1 MESNA
6 IIEKLTN
13 LEKLIIGTTKQIF
26 TVDDVVNYTGFSK
39 SYVYKLVHNNILP
52 YSKPNNRTLF
62 FTKSEIDEWLLQN
75 KSKSISQI
83 EKEALSYT
91 HSNKK

>member
-13 LEKLIIGTTKQIF
+13 LEKLIIGTSKQIF

-75 KSKSISQI
+75 KSKSISQL

-91 HSNKK
+91 NSNKK

>member
-6 IIEKLTN
+6 IFQKLAQ

-39 SYVYKLVHNNILP
+39 SYVYKLVHMNILP

-83 EKEALSYT
+83 QKEATSYT
-91 HSNKK
+91 NSHKK

>member
-1 MESNA
+1 MESNS
-6 IIEKLTN
+6 ILQKLN
-13 LEKLIIGTTKQIF
+13 RLETLIIGTSKQIF

-62 FTKSEIDEWLLQN
+62 FTKSEIDEWLMKN

-83 EKEALSYT
+83 EQEAVSYT
-91 HSNKK
+91 NSTKK

>member
-1 MESNA
+1 MDSTA
-6 IIEKLTN
+6 IIQKLTQ

-62 FTKSEIDEWLLQN
+62 FTKKEIDEWLLQN
-75 KSKSISQI
+75 KSKSVSQLQS
-83 EKEALSYT
+83 EASTYANL
-91 HSNKK
+91 KKK

>member
-1 MESNA
+1 MESNL
-6 IIEKLTN
+6 IIQKLN
-13 LEKLIIGTTKQIF
+13 RLENLIIGTSKQIF
-26 TVDDVVNYTGFSK
+26 TVEDVVNYTGFSK

-62 FTKSEIDEWLLQN
+62 FVKTEIDEWMLQN

-83 EKEALSYT
+83 EQEAHNYVN
-91 HSNKK
+91 NKR

>member
-52 YSKPNNRTLF
+52 YSKPNNKTLF

-83 EKEALSYT
+83 QKEATSYT
-91 HSNKK
+91 NSHKK

>member
-6 IIEKLTN
+6 IIQKLTQ
-13 LEKLIIGTTKQIF
+13 LEKLIIGTNKQIF

-39 SYVYKLVHNNILP
+39 SYVYKLVHHNILP

-62 FTKSEIDEWLLQN
+62 FVKSEIDEWMLQN

-83 EKEALSYT
+83 EQEATAYINSR
-91 HSNKK
+91 K

>member
-13 LEKLIIGTTKQIF
+13 LEKLIIGSNKQIF

-75 KSKSISQI
+75 KSKSISQL

-91 HSNKK
+91 NSNKK